1 MKTIER
7 LFLPLMWIKYFEDSL
22 KLAGVKKSLAGIL
35 KIFLIADFILSFLIL
50 IVFKDLFQYYKSSS
64 AVLSFL
70 SYYVL
75 VFFGFFILFMVIFYS
90 WVAYTKVMRKNEIE
104 AVLGDYFQL
113 VAANV
118 GAGMTID
125 QALLYSIRG
134 RFGRLADDMQTVSK
148 RVMAGVSLD
157 KALMD
162 FASSYESNILEKSM
176 ILLVESLES
185 GGEVAG
191 LINKIAWNIRQ
202 NQIMKQEIS
211 SSVTTYSIFIGF
223 AALAAAPMLFALS
236 HRIIIVMGDLTSN
249 LDLSSAAGVSTKL
262 PIHNIGSGIGAGEF
276 KLFAFASLFF
286 ISIFAS
292 MIISLVRKGNIKE
305 GLKSIPIFVFVSIGL
320 FLIFSVILTS
330 LFASVGI

>member
-185 GGEVAG
+185 GGEIAS
-191 LINKIAWNIRQ
+191 LISKIAWSVKE
-202 NQIMKQEIS
+202 NQILKKEIAAS
-211 SSVTTYSIFIGF
+211 ITMYTIFIGF
-223 AALAAAPMLFALS
+223 A
-236 HRIIIVMGDLTSN
+236 IY
-249 LDLSSAAGVSTKL
+249 SA
-262 PIHNIGSGIGAGEF
+262 
-276 KLFAFASLFF
+276 
-286 ISIFAS
+286 
-292 MIISLVRKGNIKE
+292 
-305 GLKSIPIFVFVSIGL
+305 VFH
-320 FLIFSVILTS
+320 
-330 LFASVGI
+330 